1 MNRDEFARR
10 WPEIRRRVKEHWKR
24 LTDQDLDNVEGSSEL
39 LIGLIE
45 EKYGE
50 DRRAIEIELQHMLT
64 GSAV

>member
-10 WPEIRRRVKEHWKR
+10 WPEIRRRVKEHLKR
-24 LTDQDLDNVEGSSEL
+24 LTDEDLDNVEGSSEL